1 MPETVRCGQGLRL
14 SGPGL
19 ICVNPRING
28 RGTIK
33 MTPAEAMMDKTR
45 TLKPK
50 PAGCGTRRRVEVG
63 AEERVRLIEACA
75 FFRADQHRPVAVDG
89 FREQDRREAAL
100 EIDTVIRK
108 RRKR

>member
-1 MPETVRCGQGLRL
+1 MAL
-14 SGPGL
+14 
-19 ICVNPRING
+19 
-28 RGTIK
+28 
-33 MTPAEAMMDKTR
+33 AEAMVNKTR

-50 PAGCGTRRRVEVG
+50 PATCRTRKAVEVG

-108 RRKR
+108 RRRR